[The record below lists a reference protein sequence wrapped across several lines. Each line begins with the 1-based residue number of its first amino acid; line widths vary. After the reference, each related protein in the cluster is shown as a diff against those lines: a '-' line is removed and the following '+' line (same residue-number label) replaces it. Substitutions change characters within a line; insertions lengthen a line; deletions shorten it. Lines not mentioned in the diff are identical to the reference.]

1 MSAARPVAHASA
13 RISRRR
19 PPVAVI
25 LARWTIVLSAIVVAV
40 TIALALSGVIGQHA
54 APAAPYR
61 PLGVCVVVAHAVNG
75 GGVMCADGT
84 VRP

>member
-1 MSAARPVAHASA
+1 MTAARPVAHGSA
-13 RISRRR
+13 RIARRR

-25 LARWTIVLSAIVVAV
+25 LARWTILLSALIVAV
-40 TIALALSGVIGQHA
+40 TIALALAGIIGPHA
-54 APAAPYR
+54 ERAPYR

-75 GGVMCADGT
+75 GGVLCADGT